1 MTALQP
7 TINAASAVNLGGD
20 RSQTAAAKAEP
31 AIPAKTWIAV
41 IGATLG
47 AFMAV
52 LNIQIVNASLA
63 DIQGA
68 IGAGIDDG
76 GWISTSYLIAEIVVI
91 PLSGWLAQVF
101 SIRRYLLTNAVL
113 FLLLSVACAF
123 AQDLPQMIVLR
134 AIQGFTGGVLIPM
147 AFTLII
153 TLLPKSKQPVGL
165 ALFALSAT
173 FAPAIGPTIGGY
185 LTENWGWQFIFYVN
199 LVPGAVMIAMLW
211 FSLEAKPMK
220 LSLLREGD
228 WVGIATMA
236 IGLSALQTVLE
247 EGNKDDWFGSAFIV
261 RLSVIAAVALTAFL
275 WIELTTKKPL
285 LNLRLLL
292 RRNFG
297 FGMLAN
303 FLLGIALYGS
313 VFILP
318 VYLSRIQGYNAEQI
332 GMVLAWTGLPQLLLI
347 PLVPRLMKRFDPR
360 LIIGIGFALF
370 AASNFMN
377 IYMTNDYATDQLFW
391 PNIVRALGQAL
402 VMAPLSAV
410 ATAGIEAEN
419 AGSASGLFN
428 MMRNLGGAVGI
439 AVAADLPDQARAV
452 SLQRADAVGL
462 DAGTGDPQPDRAVDP
477 IFPQS
482 RRRRSR
488 RSNASRGDRD
498 RRDRAEAG
506 FHSRLQRH
514 ILPARRRADCRTHR
528 NLTAEEA
535 GPSCQRRRT
544 LGLFDQPLPTPPTR
558 RTTMKPRMNF
568 YQAAPDTIKA
578 LSALETQI
586 QGSGLEKSLIELVK
600 TRASQING
608 CAYCINMHTEDARKQ
623 GETEQRL
630 YLLNAWRE
638 SPLYT
643 DRERAALAWTEAL
656 TLIAETHAPD
666 DLYADVRAHFNE
678 AETVNLT
685 MLIGAINAWNR
696 LAIAFR
702 AMHPVKVKAAV
713 A

>member
-1 MTALQP
+1 MIALP
-7 TINAASAVNLGGD
+7 YTINAASTLSSD
-20 RSQTAAAKAEP
+20 RPQPVPAARTVS
-31 AIPAKTWIAV
+31 AKTWLAV
-41 IGATLG
+41 VGATLG

-91 PLSGWLAQVF
+91 PFSGWLAQVF
-101 SIRRYLLTNAVL
+101 SIRIYLLTNAVL
-113 FLLLSVACAF
+113 FLALSAACAL
-123 AQDLPQMIVLR
+123 ARDLPQMIVLR

-153 TLLPKSKQPVGL
+153 TLLPKPKQPIGL

-185 LTENWGWQFIFYVN
+185 LTENFGWQYIFYVN
-199 LVPGAVMIAMLW
+199 LAPGAIMIAMLY

-220 LSLLREGD
+220 LSLLRQGD
-228 WVGIATMA
+228 WPGIVTMA
-236 IGLSALQTVLE
+236 IGLGALQTVLE
-247 EGNKDDWFGSAFIV
+247 EGNKDDWFGSPFIV
-261 RLSVIAAVALTAFL
+261 RLSVIAAVALSLFL
-275 WIELTTKKPL
+275 LIELTSNKPL
-285 LNLRLLL
+285 LNLRLLF

-297 FGMLAN
+297 FGISAN

-313 VFILP
+313 VYILP

-347 PLVPRLMKRFDPR
+347 PLVPRLMRRFDPR

-439 AVAADLPDQARAV
+439 ALLQALLTKREQYHSNMLMQSVSMLEQATRTRIDQLTQYFINHGV
-452 SLQRADAVGL
+452 V
-462 DAGTGDPQPDRAVDP
+462 
-477 IFPQS
+477 
-482 RRRRSR
+482 
-488 RSNASRGDRD
+488 
-498 RRDRAEAG
+498 DRAEASHRAVIAIG
-506 FHSRLQRH
+506 H
-514 ILPARRRADCRTHR
+514 IV
-528 NLTAEEA
+528 
-535 GPSCQRRRT
+535 Q
-544 LGLFDQPLPTPPTR
+544 
-558 RTTMKPRMNF
+558 K
-568 YQAAPDTIKA
+568 QAFILAFSDTF
-578 LSALETQI
+578 
-586 QGSGLEKSLIELVK
+586 
-600 TRASQING
+600 
-608 CAYCINMHTEDARKQ
+608 
-623 GETEQRL
+623 
-630 YLLNAWRE
+630 YLLG
-638 SPLYT
+638 
-643 DRERAALAWTEAL
+643 AALIVAL
-656 TLIAETHAPD
+656 MAALLLRKPD
-666 DLYADVRAHFNE
+666 QLEGGGAH
-678 AETVNLT
+678 
-685 MLIGAINAWNR
+685 
-696 LAIAFR
+696 
-702 AMHPVKVKAAV
+702 
-713 A
+713 